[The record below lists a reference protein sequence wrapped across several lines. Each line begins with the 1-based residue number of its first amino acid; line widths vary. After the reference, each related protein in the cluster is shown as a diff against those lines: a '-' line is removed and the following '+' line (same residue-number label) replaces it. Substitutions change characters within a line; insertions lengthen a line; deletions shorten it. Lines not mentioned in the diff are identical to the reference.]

1 MHNHFLAHFLENKI
15 KASMILVVLSII
27 VVILFL
33 QLHNYSNK
41 LITHNKQ
48 LAFAISDIK
57 YLTTHSQ
64 LLFEKEIN
72 SGNDEIKKIDVDLK
86 QSIEEVE
93 KLLEGGEILGFD
105 FVLEYHD
112 TKTIE
117 MLSHIK
123 EEIEKV
129 VEIIHKVH
137 DSVDKKDGY
146 EELDNE
152 FMILNTSLKE
162 LDVHQNIIFKEA
174 YDKYTQMQYAAYVTM
189 GVLALFGFMMLRS
202 LTHDIEDETYLEYI
216 DELTDVQNRNG
227 YEIELDKLLYL
238 SERYKTAFSIIM
250 FDIDGFRDI
259 NERFG
264 DRIGDLIL
272 IDLVKLIEESIR
284 EPSDMI
290 FRVGGEEFI
299 ILCPNTAL
307 QDGVTVAEKVR
318 REINEKLDTIN
329 DMTITISAGV
339 TEVRE
344 NDSTPKIDQRLSELM
359 EFSKMNGKNMV
370 SSDIDLY
377 DEEEND
383 SEDDNSH
390 H

>member
-86 QSIEEVE
+86 QSIDEVE
-93 KLLEGGEILGFD
+93 KLLEGREILGFD

-117 MLSHIK
+117 MLTQIK
-123 EEIEKV
+123 EEIERV
-129 VEIIHKVH
+129 VETIHKVH
-137 DSVDKKDGY
+137 DSADKKDGY
-146 EELDNE
+146 EELDSE
-152 FMILNTSLKE
+152 FTILNKNLKE
-162 LDVHQNIIFKEA
+162 LDEHQNIIFKEA

-250 FDIDGFRDI
+250 FDVDGFRDI

-339 TEVRE
+339 TEARE
-344 NDSTPKIDQRLSELM
+344 NDSTAKIDQRLSELM
-359 EFSKMNGKNMV
+359 EFSKMNEKNMV
-370 SSDIDLY
+370 SSDTDLY
-377 DEEEND
+377 DEEEESD
-383 SEDDNSH
+383 EENSH